1 MRITNV
7 TSIALP
13 VVMMAL
19 LSGCSA
25 NSPATSALTQ
35 LRTSAQACSVTQVQ
49 AVMFFDVAAE
59 TISQTG
65 DFAQP
70 ELFTASKSV
79 ICAGEYA
86 TTDPDA
92 FDTSKVSIAI
102 LTGGS
107 EVFDKLDKTLQ
118 AADFPESSLSGM
130 STHGWS
136 DGDVQIYAV
145 KMSDSVD
152 DSRQTEFTLKTK
164 AIVVTIKPV
173 QE

>member
-1 MRITNV
+1 MRISIV
-7 TSIALP
+7 ASIATP

-19 LSGCSA
+19 LSGCAA
-25 NSPATSALTQ
+25 NSGTSSALER
-35 LRTSAQACSVTQVQ
+35 LRTSTKACSVTQVQ
-49 AVMFFDVAAE
+49 AVMFGDVAAD

-70 ELFTASKSV
+70 DLFSASQSV

-92 FDTSKVSIAI
+92 YDTSRVSIAI
-102 LTGGS
+102 LAGGS
-107 EVFDKLDKTLQ
+107 EVFEKLDKTLQ

-136 DGDVQIYAV
+136 NSDVQIYAV
-145 KMSDSVD
+145 KMSDSLA
-152 DSRQTEFTLKTK
+152 DSRQTEFTSKTK

-173 QE
+173 QD